1 MRRAALGVALC
12 AALAAPAAAHGSSSA
27 VLYSEQGDYIGG
39 GQQRVF
45 HDGNTTF
52 QTSGDPSHLT
62 IGLAGGLDDEI
73 FWVEVAAPPGE
84 QLEEGVYADTQ
95 RWPFQSAGHP
105 GLMVSGEGRGCN
117 TLDGSFEVKDMEVG
131 PGGQV
136 TRLWLLFEQHCEG
149 RRPALFGEVR
159 WAQPDSGAPA
169 LALPTEVHWPALD
182 LGGAAEVVP
191 VAVRA
196 GGSAVTVESVSVTGP
211 AEGDFAVEL
220 DECSG
225 SEVAPG
231 EFCDVWVSFVPGAV
245 GTRSGALHV
254 AGDGGLD
261 LEVPLA
267 GFAHGG
273 FTRVLLDS
281 EVGDWVGSGGFF
293 AYDPGVA
300 SIGLSGDSRRVVFV
314 VESFDGEDW
323 SAIFEAPAGQQLA
336 PGVTGT
342 RVDISGNA
350 RACNGTGSFQVSEA
364 AFRPSGRPL
373 HLGVGFVQ
381 RCDAA
386 GPMLCG
392 TFEFRAP
399 NGSATLPA
407 ECDPGE
413 EPPTDPPADD
423 RPGQTQAPSSSGGQ
437 TQSESQAAPPSNMF
451 VVKRVK
457 LGRRGVSTHVVEL
470 PGPGTL
476 EFVASARVRSARVR
490 GARRV
495 VGRVRR
501 AISTSGVVSVRMR
514 PNRAGRAL
522 LKRHRRL
529 PVRVM
534 TRFTPTGGQAGLRFA
549 TVVLRGW

>member
-12 AALAAPAAAHGSSSA
+12 AVLAAPAAAHGSSSA
-27 VLYSEQGDYIGG
+27 VLYSDQGDYIGG
-39 GQQRVF
+39 GQPRLF
-45 HDGNTTF
+45 HDGNATF
-52 QTSGDPSHLT
+52 HTSGDASYLT
-62 IGLAGGLDDEI
+62 IGLAGGLDDEY
-73 FWVEVAAPPGE
+73 FWVNIAAPPGE
-84 QLEEGVYADTQ
+84 QLQEGVYTDAE

-105 GLMVSGEGRGCN
+105 GLDISGAGRGCN
-117 TLDGSFEVKDMEVG
+117 TVDGSFEVKDIEVG
-131 PGGQV
+131 PAGEV
-136 TRLWLLFEQHCEG
+136 TRLWLHFEQHCGG

-159 WAQPDSGAPA
+159 LAQPDPGAPA

-182 LGGAAEVVP
+182 LGGAAETVP
-191 VAVRA
+191 VSLRA
-196 GGSAVTVESVSVTGP
+196 GDSAVTVESVSVSGP
-211 AEGDFAVEL
+211 AESDFAVEL

-231 EFCDVWVSFVPGAV
+231 DYCDVWVSFVPGMA
-245 GTRSGALHV
+245 GTRSGTLHV

-261 LEVPLA
+261 LDVPLV

-281 EVGDWVGSGGFF
+281 QVGDWVGGGGSFE
-293 AYDPGVA
+293 YDPGVA
-300 SIGLSGDSRRVVFV
+300 AIDVSGDSRRAVFF
-314 VESFDGEDW
+314 VEGFDGDHW
-323 SAIFEAPAGQQLA
+323 SAIFEAPAGEQLA

-342 RVDISGNA
+342 HVHVSGNA

-364 AFRPSGRPL
+364 AFRPSGRLL
-373 HLGVGFVQ
+373 HFGVGFVQ

-386 GPMLCG
+386 APMLCG

-399 NGSATLPA
+399 NGSATPPA

-413 EPPTDPPADD
+413 EPPADTPAN
-423 RPGQTQAPSSSGGQ
+423 GHTGATQTSSSGGQ
-437 TQSESQAAPPSNMF
+437 AQFQSQAAPPSNTF
-451 VVKRVK
+451 VVKRVRV
-457 LGRRGVSTHVVEL
+457 GRRGVSTHVVEL

-476 EFVASARVRSARVR
+476 EFVASARIRSPRVR

-501 AISTSGVVSVRMR
+501 AISSAGVVSIRLR

-529 PVRVM
+529 RVRVV
-534 TRFTPTGGQAGLRFA
+534 TRFTPTGGQTRVRSA
-549 TVVLRGW
+549 TVVLRR